1 MYSRDITF
9 GRRGTLASTTTFF
22 VLTLYNFSCT
32 IAWFGAAVSAG
43 SEDKMYFRDMTFGR
57 HGAIDST
64 MAFFVLL
71 ISYNLQHLIEARG
84 GKMRLRDADNLQRL
98 LDAKRG
104 AMFIKGVLKEALRL

>member
-1 MYSRDITF
+1 
-9 GRRGTLASTTTFF
+9 
-22 VLTLYNFSCT
+22 
-32 IAWFGAAVSAG
+32 
-43 SEDKMYFRDMTFGR
+43 MYFRDMTFGR

-104 AMFIKGVLKEALRL
+104 AMFKECSKKLCAFKSPRTASCGLPAELITGDDP